1 MKHRYTLEPYK
12 GMDCRFMCPNCRHRR
27 NTFTRYIDTETQ
39 SYLADHVGK
48 CDRLEKCGYHFK
60 PREFFKT
67 NPQAYVP
74 RFKPNYTMTD
84 KTQYFDT
91 IPQSIVAGTMRGY
104 DKNNF
109 SMFLARMFGA
119 DGAIHLIEKYRIGCA
134 KHWPGATIFW
144 QIDNDDKVRTGKIM
158 LYNGK
163 DCKRVK
169 EPFNH
174 IAWVHR
180 LVGKLR
186 SLESRKSPESP
197 KDALADVD
205 NCTNT
210 PVEPKT
216 NLSDY
221 TKNPEGI
228 LHTVASDYQLKQCLF
243 GEHLLKLEPFKTVA
257 IAESEKTAIIAS
269 MYLPNYIWLAA
280 GSLEGL
286 TEEKCQVLKHRT
298 VRLYPDVNAY
308 AKWHTKAREL
318 NARIPT
324 ATFVIDTTLTQ
335 NPTAYDEQRGV
346 DIADKW
352 IDNKLLEW
360 EVEGER

>member
-1 MKHRYTLEPYK
+1 MNSPHRYTLEPYR
-12 GMDCRFMCPNCRHRR
+12 GPGTRYVCPNCNHLRK
-27 NTFTRYIDTETQ
+27 TFTCYIDTETGNH
-39 SYLADHVGK
+39 LAEDAGK
-48 CDRLEKCGYHFK
+48 CDRLDQCGYHHP
-60 PREFFKT
+60 PREFFKA
-67 NPQAYVP
+67 NPGH
-74 RFKPNYTMTD
+74 KPLNNNAMR
-84 KTQYFDT
+84 KPPQPQYFDT
-91 IPQSIVAGTMRGY
+91 IPDLIVASTMRGY

-119 DGAIHLIEKYRIGCA
+119 EGAIHLIEKYRIGCA

-163 DCKRVK
+163 NCKRVK

-174 IAWVHR
+174 IAWAHK
-180 LVGKLR
+180 LVSPKSGV
-186 SLESRKSPESP
+186 ESPESK
-197 KDALADVD
+197 KDL
-205 NCTNT
+205 
-210 PVEPKT
+210 
-216 NLSDY
+216 
-221 TKNPEGI
+221 NPGVPAQDPR
-228 LHTVASDYQLKQCLF
+228 LKAQDFQLKQCLF

-280 GSLEGL
+280 GSMEGL
-286 TEEKCQVLKHRT
+286 TPEKCQVLKGRT

-308 AKWHTKAREL
+308 AKWHTKARQL

-324 ATFVIDTTLTQ
+324 ATFIVDNTLPI
-335 NPTAYDEQRGV
+335 NPTRYDRERGV

-360 EVEGER
+360 EVEGEVFR

>member
-1 MKHRYTLEPYK
+1 MNTSHRYTLEPYK
-12 GMDCRFMCPNCRHRR
+12 AMDCRFMCPNCRHRR

-48 CDRLEKCGYHFK
+48 CDRLEKCGYHFT

-67 NPQAYVP
+67 NPTPYVP
-74 RFKPNYTMTD
+74 RFKPNYTMPD
-84 KTQYFDT
+84 KSQYFDT

-119 DGAIHLIEKYRIGCA
+119 EAAIQLIEKYRIGCA

-144 QIDNDDKVRTGKIM
+144 QIDYDDKVRTGKIM
-158 LYNGK
+158 LYNSK
-163 DCKRVK
+163 NCHRVK

-174 IAWVHR
+174 VTWAHKLLRATPGRGQLAVRNEQPAVHNQHIPTANYPANA
-180 LVGKLR
+180 KMF
-186 SLESRKSPESP
+186 
-197 KDALADVD
+197 A
-205 NCTNT
+205 
-210 PVEPKT
+210 
-216 NLSDY
+216 
-221 TKNPEGI
+221 
-228 LHTVASDYQLKQCLF
+228 LKQCLF

-257 IAESEKTAIIAS
+257 IAESEKTAVIAS

-286 TEEKCQVLKHRT
+286 TAEKCQVLKHRT

-324 ATFVIDTTLTQ
+324 ATFVIDNTLAQ
-335 NPTAYDEQRGV
+335 NPTAYDSERGV

-352 IDNKLLEW
+352 IDEKMLEW
-360 EVEGER
+360 EVEGGL

>member
-1 MKHRYTLEPYK
+1 MNSPHRYTLEPYR
-12 GMDCRFMCPNCRHRR
+12 GPGTRYVCPNCNSRHK
-27 NTFTRYIDTETQ
+27 TFKRYIDTQTGD
-39 SYLADHVGK
+39 YLADDVGK
-48 CDRLEKCGYHFK
+48 CDWLDQCGYHYP
-60 PREFFKT
+60 PREFFKA
-67 NPQAYVP
+67 NPGH
-74 RFKPNYTMTD
+74 KPLNNNTM
-84 KTQYFDT
+84 KTPTQPQYFDT

-144 QIDNDDKVRTGKIM
+144 QIDYDDKVRTGKIM

-180 LVGKLR
+180 LVGK
-186 SLESRKSPESP
+186 SESRKSPESR
-197 KDALADVD
+197 KGAAAGV
-205 NCTNT
+205 NGCASS
-210 PVEPKT
+210 PVESKNT
-216 NLSDY
+216 LSDY
-221 TKNPEGI
+221 TKHPEGI
-228 LHTVASDYQLKQCLF
+228 LHTVIADYKLQQCLF

-286 TEEKCQVLKHRT
+286 TAEKCQVLKHRT

-324 ATFVIDTTLTQ
+324 ATFVIDNTLTQ
-335 NPTAYDEQRGV
+335 NPTAYDKQRGV

-360 EVEGER
+360 EVEGGR